1 MKKLLLLLLIAPTL
15 ILAEEFSLVCECEQT
30 KTIDGKNEIISNE
43 QFIIQVKDE
52 ILVVD
57 NDSWERSE
65 KYTNTQGSD
74 AEFTGEIKYKKDL
87 YMIEGSMDA
96 VFTMSSCAELKIKN
110 KIEINRISRN
120 ISMIK
125 MMERSDIC
133 KKENKI
139 MNTNIKGKCK
149 KQQRAF

>member
-52 ILVVD
+52 ILVID

-65 KYTNTQGSD
+65 RYTNSQSSD
-74 AEFTGEIKYKKDL
+74 SEFTGETKYKKDL
-87 YMIEGSMDA
+87 SMIEAGGDA
-96 VFTMSSCAELKIKN
+96 VFTISSCVELKIKS

-120 ISMIK
+120 ISMTKII
-125 MMERSDIC
+125 ERSDIC

-149 KQQRAF
+149 KQERAF

>member
-52 ILVVD
+52 ILVID
-57 NDSWERSE
+57 NDSWAKSE
-65 KYTNTQGSD
+65 KYLNTKGSD
-74 AEFTGEIKYKKDL
+74 SDFTGEIKYKKGMS
-87 YMIEGSMDA
+87 MIEASMDA
-96 VFTMSSCAELKIKN
+96 VLSMGSCAELKIKN
-110 KIEINRISRN
+110 KIEINRISNN

-125 MMERSDIC
+125 IMERSDIC

-139 MNTNIKGKCK
+139 MSTNIKGNCK
-149 KQQRAF
+149 KQ